1 MNTFKS
7 NALASSNE
15 RAKNAKKS
23 NLVSSSE
30 LKKGKIA
37 KKLQQWLEIDFS
49 IKIFG
54 ITIVKFH
61 FPPQDEQSEIKEMLD
76 NLNFF

>member
-1 MNTFKS
+1 MYTQQN
-7 NALASSNE
+7 NALTSSNE
-15 RAKNAKKS
+15 RARAAKNVNS
-23 NLVSSSE
+23 VSSQ
-30 LKKGKIA
+30 KGKIA
-37 KKLQQWLEIDFS
+37 KKLQQWLEIDFT

>member
-1 MNTFKS
+1 MNNLQKT
-7 NALASSNE
+7 ALTGSNE
-15 RAKNAKKS
+15 RAKNAKKVNSLSS
-23 NLVSSSE
+23 N
-30 LKKGKIA
+30 KGKIA

-54 ITIVKFH
+54 ITIIKFH

>member
-1 MNTFKS
+1 MNTFKDK
-7 NALASSNE
+7 ALTCSNE
-15 RAKNAKKS
+15 RANNAKKVNSLSS
-23 NLVSSSE
+23 N
-30 LKKGKIA
+30 KGRIA

-54 ITIVKFH
+54 ITIIKFH

>member
-1 MNTFKS
+1 METFKS
-7 NALASSNE
+7 NALTSSNV
-15 RAKNAKKS
+15 RANNVKKVNSLSS
-23 NLVSSSE
+23 N
-30 LKKGKIA
+30 KGKIA
-37 KKLQQWLEIDFS
+37 QKLQQWLEIDFC

>member
-1 MNTFKS
+1 MNTQQN
-7 NALASSNE
+7 NALCSLNE
-15 RAKNAKKS
+15 RVRNVKKVNS
-23 NLVSSSE
+23 LSTN
-30 LKKGKIA
+30 KGRIA

>member
-1 MNTFKS
+1 MNTQQN
-7 NALASSNE
+7 NALRSSSE
-15 RAKNAKKS
+15 RAKIAKKVNSLSS
-23 NLVSSSE
+23 N
-30 LKKGKIA
+30 KCKIA
-37 KKLQQWLEIDFS
+37 RKLQQWLEIDFT

-61 FPPQDEQSEIKEMLD
+61 FPPQDEQSKIKEMWD

>member
-1 MNTFKS
+1 MNTFK
-7 NALASSNE
+7 NNTLASSNE
-15 RAKNAKKS
+15 RANNAKKVNS
-23 NLVSSSE
+23 VSSQ
-30 LKKGKIA
+30 KGKIA
-37 KKLQQWLEIDFS
+37 RKLQQWLEIDFT

-61 FPPQDEQSEIKEMLD
+61 FPPQDERSEIKEMLD

>member
-15 RAKNAKKS
+15 RANNAKKVNSLSS
-23 NLVSSSE
+23 N
-30 LKKGKIA
+30 KGKIA

-76 NLNFF
+76 NLSFY